1 MAVLETLPD
10 TGHTFEP
17 AVLIVP
23 AGENSGGPIARPGEI
38 FVFMLKGELSF
49 TTGDDGSRVTVGEG
63 DALVLSLA
71 STWSW
76 ENPGAVEAHA
86 LWVEQLS
93 PGAWN
98 GSENKASQ
106 P

>member
-1 MAVLETLPD
+1 
-10 TGHTFEP
+10 
-17 AVLIVP
+17 
-23 AGENSGGPIARPGEI
+23 
-38 FVFMLKGELSF
+38 MLKGELSF

-63 DALVLSLA
+63 DALVLSVG

-86 LWVEQLS
+86 LWVEQLP

-98 GSENKASQ
+98 GYENKASQ
-106 P
+106 PYWRSTEPESGSESSITRRGWLPGEPLG

>member
-98 GSENKASQ
+98 DSENKASQ